1 MSVNKK
7 QPCPRCIFS
16 ANTELP
22 TSSLPTKVL
31 HQLRPPCQGIQTL
44 HGSEPR
50 NLCGFFRCKDTLT
63 IRKLQRNPG
72 TYPKKSTK
80 IKNFLHKQVR
90 VWGIFQGY
98 VGFFL
103 ETRTLHRCFCPF
115 INHPF
120 QRWYNG
126 TFLKSDPETLR
137 NDK

>member
-7 QPCPRCIFS
+7 QTCLKMYFFS
-16 ANTELP
+16 TFELP
-22 TSSLPTKVL
+22 TSSLPTKVF
-31 HQLRPPCQGIQTL
+31 HQLRLPCQGIQTL
-44 HGSEPR
+44 HGSEPSFV
-50 NLCGFFRCKDTLT
+50 FFQCKDTL
-63 IRKLQRNPG
+63 QWNPG
-72 TYPKKSTK
+72 TYPKKSPK

-137 NDK
+137 KDR